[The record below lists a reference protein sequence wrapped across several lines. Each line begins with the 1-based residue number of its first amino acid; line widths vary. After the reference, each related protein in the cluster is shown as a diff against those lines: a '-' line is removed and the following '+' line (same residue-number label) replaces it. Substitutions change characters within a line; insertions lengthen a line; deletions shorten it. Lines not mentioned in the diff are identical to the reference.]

1 MADGPGGAQETNQQR
16 AGADGPETPSKP
28 KPKASGLGPWG
39 DEAAALLQCAARPK
53 FDQAGCVQKLLAL
66 RECVLRERVR
76 EFVVVRPGGGG
87 AKGGPGKEA
96 AG

>member
-1 MADGPGGAQETNQQR
+1 MADGPGGEGAQETNQQR
-16 AGADGPETPSKP
+16 APSQP
-28 KPKASGLGPWG
+28 KPRASGLGPCG
-39 DEAAALLQCAARPK
+39 DEAAALLQCAARRQ

-76 EFVVVRPGGGG
+76 EFVVVRPGGGSGGGG

>member
-28 KPKASGLGPWG
+28 KPKASGLGPCG

-66 RECVLRERVR
+66 RECVLRE
-76 EFVVVRPGGGG
+76 FVVVRPGGGEEGDPG
-87 AKGGPGKEA
+87 AEA
-96 AG
+96 AR